1 MVAPPLEAGY
11 WIFWLAAFCVI
22 LVLIEIGAEYCSKK
36 KFEQKM
42 DQKREALVGPI
53 TSSPASILEL
63 SIFYEFLKA
72 QWCAFTIGSSE
83 PPISPRQLN
92 LLSLL
97 IGPSNSDQEIP
108 RDTVAVSWV
117 YVGFEFGESCEQF
130 GATDEQLRGHF
141 EYQMICTNVQCI
153 YFVEDGKKRRMAG
166 VTWYLRNDEK
176 SKNHEDYN
184 MIAIYETIR
193 EKRFEEVQKIRK
205 LEKEE
210 ALRRG
215 GWLGEPTDEY
225 TSTIFSHLKLL
236 TLKDGRL
243 AVFAC
248 NADGEEEK
256 FAFNERTE
264 RYEVLEDVVEVE
276 DRPSNY
282 LLRII

>member
-1 MVAPPLEAGY
+1 MLRRLAKNQPSNNASENTKNRDATATRP
-11 WIFWLAAFCVI
+11 IF
-22 LVLIEIGAEYCSKK
+22 
-36 KFEQKM
+36 
-42 DQKREALVGPI
+42 
-53 TSSPASILEL
+53 
-63 SIFYEFLKA
+63 FLKNH
-72 QWCAFTIGSSE
+72 
-83 PPISPRQLN
+83 QLQKF
-92 LLSLL
+92 S
-97 IGPSNSDQEIP
+97 
-108 RDTVAVSWV
+108 
-117 YVGFEFGESCEQF
+117 
-130 GATDEQLRGHF
+130 
-141 EYQMICTNVQCI
+141 
-153 YFVEDGKKRRMAG
+153 
-166 VTWYLRNDEK
+166 DEK